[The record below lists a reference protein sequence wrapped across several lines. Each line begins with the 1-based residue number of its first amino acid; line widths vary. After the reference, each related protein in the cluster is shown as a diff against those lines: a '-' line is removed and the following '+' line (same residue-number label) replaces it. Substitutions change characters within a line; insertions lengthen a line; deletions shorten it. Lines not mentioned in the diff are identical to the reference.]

1 MSVRPD
7 FQTADLQIV
16 DTALSAR
23 LLRGI
28 AEPPARLV
36 MDREALFLD
45 RSRRSRR
52 RSLAH
57 AQWEAPHT
65 PYVGRLEE

>member
-7 FQTADLQIV
+7 FQITDLQIV

-52 RSLAH
+52 RSLAP